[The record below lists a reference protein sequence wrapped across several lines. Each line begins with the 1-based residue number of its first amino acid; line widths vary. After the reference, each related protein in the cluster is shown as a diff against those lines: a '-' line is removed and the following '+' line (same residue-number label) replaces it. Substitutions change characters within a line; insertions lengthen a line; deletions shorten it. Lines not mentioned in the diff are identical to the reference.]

1 MNNTYI
7 VTFLVGGEL
16 TEHLV
21 TAADPQE
28 AASKVGSQVIGITQ
42 TGYKI
47 VKVSEDA

>member
-16 TEHLV
+16 TEHQV
-21 TAADPQE
+21 TASNPQE
-28 AASKVGSQVIGITQ
+28 AAGKVGTQVIGITQ
-42 TGYKI
+42 TGYKV